1 MTSTREQTES
11 EGDDEIEIKDLMET
25 LPDESTD
32 QWRIQGVSLGTKPPF
47 SAQYLPNLQPQ
58 LNSPQT
64 GTMEL
69 HRETISRL
77 LRDQLN
83 QNWGGPSI
91 EHAQYLAGFSN
102 KRTQQPA
109 DRAFVRLH

>member
-1 MTSTREQTES
+1 MP
-11 EGDDEIEIKDLMET
+11 KDKAKA
-25 LPDESTD
+25 DR
-32 QWRIQGVSLGTKPPF
+32 QWQIQGVSLGFGRNPLF
-47 SAQYLPNLQPQ
+47 QLIPNLQPL
-58 LNSPQT
+58 LNSQT

-91 EHAQYLAGFSN
+91 VYS
-102 KRTQQPA
+102 
-109 DRAFVRLH
+109 

>member
-1 MTSTREQTES
+1 MNFFIHHNLEYDLPHSES
-11 EGDDEIEIKDLMET
+11 QSSIAVADPGGIV
-25 LPDESTD
+25 
-32 QWRIQGVSLGTKPPF
+32 RFRTKPPF